1 MTINTYGG
9 NVAYD
14 EDLLK
19 EKEDEIIKLRKGL
32 EIVMEGAA
40 EMERMIKIDEKMIKD
55 LSMKLETALK
65 DNADANANANAN
77 ADSDSEADPNSLLEE
92 FDQVCLQD
100 HDYNEDHNLN
110 IEIATLNAKMAAEAI
125 GDAICLLQE
134 QNKYDDR
141 VSTAIEI
148 QRELKELGS
157 RIGDLFGVDEDED
170 YGIINKWS
178 LLQVFWALYAFAFE
192 ILPL

>member
-1 MTINTYGG
+1 MMTTNTNSKIYGKVG
-9 NVAYD
+9 YD

-19 EKEDEIIKLRKGL
+19 EKEDEILKLRKGL

-40 EMERMIKIDEKMIKD
+40 EMERMIEIDGKMIKD
-55 LSMKLETALK
+55 LSTKLETALM
-65 DNADANANANAN
+65 DNADANANAN
-77 ADSDSEADPNSLLEE
+77 ADSDSEADPNSLPKE
-92 FDQVCLQD
+92 FDQVCLQE
-100 HDYNEDHNLN
+100 HDYNQDHSLN
-110 IEIATLNAKMAAEAI
+110 IEIATLNAKMAAESI

-157 RIGDLFGVDEDED
+157 RIGDLFGVDDDED
-170 YGIINKWS
+170 DG
-178 LLQVFWALYAFAFE
+178 L
-192 ILPL
+192 

>member
-1 MTINTYGG
+1 MMTTNTNSKIYGKVG
-9 NVAYD
+9 YD

-19 EKEDEIIKLRKGL
+19 EKEDEILKLRKGL

-40 EMERMIKIDEKMIKD
+40 EMERMIEIDEKMIKD
-55 LSMKLETALK
+55 LSTKLETALM

-77 ADSDSEADPNSLLEE
+77 ADTDFEADPNSLPKE
-92 FDQVCLQD
+92 FDQVCLQE
-100 HDYNEDHNLN
+100 HDYNQDHSLN
-110 IEIATLNAKMAAEAI
+110 IEIATLNAKMAAESI

-157 RIGDLFGVDEDED
+157 RIGDLFGVDDDED
-170 YGIINKWS
+170 DG
-178 LLQVFWALYAFAFE
+178 L
-192 ILPL
+192 

>member
-1 MTINTYGG
+1 MMTTNTYSKIDGKVG
-9 NVAYD
+9 YD

-19 EKEDEIIKLRKGL
+19 EKEDEILKLRKGL

-40 EMERMIKIDEKMIKD
+40 EMERMIEIDGKMIKD
-55 LSMKLETALK
+55 LSTKLETALM
-65 DNADANANANAN
+65 DNADANANAN
-77 ADSDSEADPNSLLEE
+77 ADSDSEADPNSLPKE
-92 FDQVCLQD
+92 FDQVCLQE
-100 HDYNEDHNLN
+100 HDYNQDHSLN
-110 IEIATLNAKMAAEAI
+110 IEIATLNAKMAAESI

-157 RIGDLFGVDEDED
+157 RIGDLFGVDDDED
-170 YGIINKWS
+170 DGRWTMDY
-178 LLQVFWALYAFAFE
+178 E
-192 ILPL
+192 

>member
-1 MTINTYGG
+1 MMTTNTNSKIYGKVG
-9 NVAYD
+9 YD

-19 EKEDEIIKLRKGL
+19 EKEDEILKLRKGL

-40 EMERMIKIDEKMIKD
+40 EMERMIEIDGKMIKD
-55 LSMKLETALK
+55 LSTKLEIALM

-77 ADSDSEADPNSLLEE
+77 ANENANADYDSEADPNSLPKE
-92 FDQVCLQD
+92 FDQVCLQE
-100 HDYNEDHNLN
+100 HDYNQDHSLN
-110 IEIATLNAKMAAEAI
+110 IEIATLNAKMAAESI

-157 RIGDLFGVDEDED
+157 RIGDLFGVDDDED
-170 YGIINKWS
+170 DGRWTMDY
-178 LLQVFWALYAFAFE
+178 E
-192 ILPL
+192 

>member
-1 MTINTYGG
+1 MMTTNTNSKIYGKVG
-9 NVAYD
+9 YD

-19 EKEDEIIKLRKGL
+19 EKEDEILKLRKGL

-40 EMERMIKIDEKMIKD
+40 EMERMIEIDGKMIKD
-55 LSMKLETALK
+55 LSTKLETALM

-77 ADSDSEADPNSLLEE
+77 ADSDSEADPNSLPKE
-92 FDQVCLQD
+92 FDQVCLQE
-100 HDYNEDHNLN
+100 HDYNQDHSLN
-110 IEIATLNAKMAAEAI
+110 IEIATLNAKMAAESI

-157 RIGDLFGVDEDED
+157 RIGDLFGVDDDED
-170 YGIINKWS
+170 DG
-178 LLQVFWALYAFAFE
+178 L
-192 ILPL
+192 

>member
-1 MTINTYGG
+1 MMTTNTNSKIYGKVG
-9 NVAYD
+9 YD

-19 EKEDEIIKLRKGL
+19 EKEDEILKLRKGL

-40 EMERMIKIDEKMIKD
+40 EMERMIEIDEKMIKD
-55 LSMKLETALK
+55 LSTKLETALM
-65 DNADANANANAN
+65 DNADANAN
-77 ADSDSEADPNSLLEE
+77 ADSDSEADPNSLPKE
-92 FDQVCLQD
+92 FDQVCLQE
-100 HDYNEDHNLN
+100 HDYNQDHSLN
-110 IEIATLNAKMAAEAI
+110 IEIATLNAKMAAESI

-157 RIGDLFGVDEDED
+157 RIGDLFGVDDDED
-170 YGIINKWS
+170 DG
-178 LLQVFWALYAFAFE
+178 L
-192 ILPL
+192 

>member
-1 MTINTYGG
+1 MMTTNTNSKIYGKVG
-9 NVAYD
+9 YD

-19 EKEDEIIKLRKGL
+19 EKEDEILKLRKGL

-40 EMERMIKIDEKMIKD
+40 EMERMIEIDGKMIKD
-55 LSMKLETALK
+55 LSTKLETALM

-77 ADSDSEADPNSLLEE
+77 ADSDSEADPNSLPKE
-92 FDQVCLQD
+92 FDQVCLQE
-100 HDYNEDHNLN
+100 HDYNQDHSLN
-110 IEIATLNAKMAAEAI
+110 IEIATLNAKMAAESI

-134 QNKYDDR
+134 QNKDDDR

-157 RIGDLFGVDEDED
+157 RIGDLFGVDDDED
-170 YGIINKWS
+170 DG
-178 LLQVFWALYAFAFE
+178 L
-192 ILPL
+192 

>member
-1 MTINTYGG
+1 MMTTNTYSKIDGKVG
-9 NVAYD
+9 YD

-19 EKEDEIIKLRKGL
+19 EKEDEILKLRKGL

-40 EMERMIKIDEKMIKD
+40 EMERMIEIDGKMIKD
-55 LSMKLETALK
+55 LSTKLETALM
-65 DNADANANANAN
+65 DNADANANANA
-77 ADSDSEADPNSLLEE
+77 DYEADPNSLPKE
-92 FDQVCLQD
+92 FDQVCLQE
-100 HDYNEDHNLN
+100 HDYNQDHSLN
-110 IEIATLNAKMAAEAI
+110 IEIATLNAKMAAESI

-157 RIGDLFGVDEDED
+157 RIGDLFGVDDDED
-170 YGIINKWS
+170 DG
-178 LLQVFWALYAFAFE
+178 L
-192 ILPL
+192 

>member
-1 MTINTYGG
+1 MMTTNTNSKIYGKVG
-9 NVAYD
+9 YD

-19 EKEDEIIKLRKGL
+19 EKEDEILKLRKGL

-40 EMERMIKIDEKMIKD
+40 EMERMIEIDGKMIKD
-55 LSMKLETALK
+55 LSTKLETALM

-77 ADSDSEADPNSLLEE
+77 ADSDSEADPNSLPKE
-92 FDQVCLQD
+92 FDQVCLQE
-100 HDYNEDHNLN
+100 HDYNQDHSLN
-110 IEIATLNAKMAAEAI
+110 IEIATLNAKMAAESI

-157 RIGDLFGVDEDED
+157 RIGDLFGVDDDED
-170 YGIINKWS
+170 DGIIGR
-178 LLQVFWALYAFAFE
+178 YE
-192 ILPL
+192 

>member
-1 MTINTYGG
+1 MMTTNTNSKIYGKVG
-9 NVAYD
+9 YD

-19 EKEDEIIKLRKGL
+19 EKEDEILKLRKGL

-40 EMERMIKIDEKMIKD
+40 EMERMIEIDEKMIKD
-55 LSMKLETALK
+55 LSTKLETALM
-65 DNADANANANAN
+65 DNADANANT
-77 ADSDSEADPNSLLEE
+77 DSDSEAEADPNSLPKE
-92 FDQVCLQD
+92 FDQVCLQE
-100 HDYNEDHNLN
+100 HDYNQDHSLN
-110 IEIATLNAKMAAEAI
+110 IEIATLNAKMAAESI

-157 RIGDLFGVDEDED
+157 RIGDLFGVDDDED
-170 YGIINKWS
+170 DGRWTMDDG
-178 LLQVFWALYAFAFE
+178 L
-192 ILPL
+192 

>member
-1 MTINTYGG
+1 MMTTNTYSKIYGKVG
-9 NVAYD
+9 YD

-19 EKEDEIIKLRKGL
+19 EKEDEILKLRKGL

-40 EMERMIKIDEKMIKD
+40 EMERMIEIDRKMIKD
-55 LSMKLETALK
+55 LSTKLETALM
-65 DNADANANANAN
+65 DNADANAN
-77 ADSDSEADPNSLLEE
+77 ADSDSEADPNSLPKE
-92 FDQVCLQD
+92 FDQVCLQE
-100 HDYNEDHNLN
+100 HDYNQDHSLN
-110 IEIATLNAKMAAEAI
+110 IEIATLNAKMAAESI

-157 RIGDLFGVDEDED
+157 RIGDLFGVDDDEAMD
-170 YGIINKWS
+170 Y
-178 LLQVFWALYAFAFE
+178 E
-192 ILPL
+192 

>member
-1 MTINTYGG
+1 MMTTNTNSKIYGKVG
-9 NVAYD
+9 YD

-19 EKEDEIIKLRKGL
+19 EKEDEILKLRKGL

-40 EMERMIKIDEKMIKD
+40 EMERMIEIDGKMIKD
-55 LSMKLETALK
+55 LSTKLETALM
-65 DNADANANANAN
+65 DNADANAN
-77 ADSDSEADPNSLLEE
+77 ADSDSEADPNSLPKE
-92 FDQVCLQD
+92 FDQVCLQE
-100 HDYNEDHNLN
+100 HDYNQDHSLN
-110 IEIATLNAKMAAEAI
+110 IEIATLNAKMAAESI

-157 RIGDLFGVDEDED
+157 RIGDLFGVDDDED
-170 YGIINKWS
+170 DGRWTMDDG
-178 LLQVFWALYAFAFE
+178 L
-192 ILPL
+192 

>member
-1 MTINTYGG
+1 MMTTNTNSKIYGKVG
-9 NVAYD
+9 YD

-19 EKEDEIIKLRKGL
+19 EKEDEILKLRKGL

-40 EMERMIKIDEKMIKD
+40 EMERMIEIDGKMIKD
-55 LSMKLETALK
+55 LSTKLETALM
-65 DNADANANANAN
+65 DNADANAN
-77 ADSDSEADPNSLLEE
+77 ADSDSEADPNSLPKE
-92 FDQVCLQD
+92 FDQVCLQE
-100 HDYNEDHNLN
+100 HDYNQDHSLN
-110 IEIATLNAKMAAEAI
+110 IEIATLNAKMAAESI

-157 RIGDLFGVDEDED
+157 RIGDLFGVDDDED
-170 YGIINKWS
+170 DG
-178 LLQVFWALYAFAFE
+178 L
-192 ILPL
+192 

>member
-1 MTINTYGG
+1 MMTTNTNSKIYGKVG
-9 NVAYD
+9 YD

-19 EKEDEIIKLRKGL
+19 EKEDEILKLRKGL

-40 EMERMIKIDEKMIKD
+40 EMERMIEIDEKMIKD
-55 LSMKLETALK
+55 LSTKLETALM
-65 DNADANANANAN
+65 DNADANANANA
-77 ADSDSEADPNSLLEE
+77 DYEADPNSLSKE
-92 FDQVCLQD
+92 FDQVCLQE
-100 HDYNEDHNLN
+100 HDYNQDHSLN
-110 IEIATLNAKMAAEAI
+110 IEIATLNAKMAAESI

-157 RIGDLFGVDEDED
+157 RIGDLFGVDDDED
-170 YGIINKWS
+170 DG
-178 LLQVFWALYAFAFE
+178 L
-192 ILPL
+192 

>member
-1 MTINTYGG
+1 MMTTNTYSKIYGKVG
-9 NVAYD
+9 YD

-19 EKEDEIIKLRKGL
+19 EKEDEILKLRKGL

-40 EMERMIKIDEKMIKD
+40 EMERMIEIDGKMIKD
-55 LSMKLETALK
+55 LSTKLETALM

-77 ADSDSEADPNSLLEE
+77 ADSDSEADPNSLPKE
-92 FDQVCLQD
+92 FDQVCLQE
-100 HDYNEDHNLN
+100 HDYNQDHSLN
-110 IEIATLNAKMAAEAI
+110 IEIATLNAKMAAESI
-125 GDAICLLQE
+125 GDVIYLLQE

-157 RIGDLFGVDEDED
+157 RIGDLFGVDDDED
-170 YGIINKWS
+170 DG
-178 LLQVFWALYAFAFE
+178 L
-192 ILPL
+192 